1 MARLTSPQNL
11 DIELRDG
18 TKFFGY
24 LVDPATDGELRI
36 QMAIASFDVALADVV
51 MITPIEETF
60 WRRLEGDISAGL
72 SYTKGTDLLQA
83 NFGGSIRYRRLVSLT
98 EFRFNSIVS
107 STAQESSKTY
117 LSAPL
122 THYRFFRN
130 RWFYRGDIAVS
141 RNDELGIDFR
151 GSLGGGGGR
160 RLVQTNRVLF
170 AMSGLLIG
178 NQEFTSDGREAQN
191 LELALNSKLEAFRYD
206 TPKLDFSSDLT
217 LFMGLTTSGRYRVN
231 YDGRLSLELG
241 VKDFFWDIGQLYY
254 RYDSD
259 SSEVATAKDDYGIIS
274 SLRYKL

>member
-1 MARLTSPQNL
+1 QVARLTSPQNL

-241 VKDFFWDIGQLYY
+241 VKDFFWDIGQ
-254 RYDSD
+254 
-259 SSEVATAKDDYGIIS
+259 
-274 SLRYKL
+274 